1 MRPTREMWVITRLVF
16 LIITLNSGYNG
27 TRRCDKYLRNPYII
41 ADNQETKMDDFFQK
55 VTTMQ
60 DPFKKLA
67 SYIPGFGGY
76 VERQNR
82 RDADKLLRD
91 TVARRFEEQWKRAS
105 QLQEEMVGSGMIAY
119 VDDMEKAA
127 IQLRTFI
134 DRITNAPRG
143 YSGLFDAVKI
153 NEKELEAIYQ
163 FDAAFFDLAEQ
174 IVRANDNV
182 EASMGD
188 ESALPAAIRNLTTL
202 ARLAN
207 ETYNKRSEAVTGSN

>member
-1 MRPTREMWVITRLVF
+1 
-16 LIITLNSGYNG
+16 
-27 TRRCDKYLRNPYII
+27 
-41 ADNQETKMDDFFQK
+41 MDQFFEK
-55 VTTMQ
+55 VTSQQ

-67 SYIPGFGGY
+67 SYIPGFSGY
-76 VERQNR
+76 IDRQNR

-105 QLQEEMVGSGMIAY
+105 QIQSDMVSNGLIAY

-134 DRITNAPRG
+134 DKITTAPRG

-163 FDAAFFDLAEQ
+163 FDYAFFDLAEQ
-174 IVRANDNV
+174 VGRALDNV
-182 EASMGD
+182 EASLGD
-188 ESALPAAIRNLTTL
+188 ESALPAAIRNVISL
-202 ARLAN
+202 ARLAV
-207 ETYNKRSEAVTGSN
+207 ETYNRRSEAVTGSGK

>member
-1 MRPTREMWVITRLVF
+1 
-16 LIITLNSGYNG
+16 
-27 TRRCDKYLRNPYII
+27 
-41 ADNQETKMDDFFQK
+41 MDDFFQK
-55 VTTMQ
+55 VTSQQ
-60 DPFKKLA
+60 DPFKKLM

-105 QLQEEMVGSGMIAY
+105 QLQTDMVSGGLIQY

-127 IQLRTFI
+127 LQLRTFI
-134 DRITNAPRG
+134 DKISTAPRG

-174 IVRANDNV
+174 VGRGLDNV
-182 EASMGD
+182 EASMGSED
-188 ESALPAAIRNLTTL
+188 SLPAAIRNVTSL
-202 ARLAN
+202 ARLAV
-207 ETYNKRSEAVTGSN
+207 ETYNKRSEAVVGTK